1 MGVKWSRKR
10 NYFLFHYTK
19 RIEMMNILHIDDN
32 LDITKL
38 VKTVLESS
46 GHQFTSADNGKD
58 GLQLIRD
65 NKYDVVLLDLL
76 MPGFSGM
83 QVVDELTKDGIMDKQ
98 KIVLFTASSV
108 RDDEITELM
117 QKGVHSC
124 IRKPVDIDTL
134 TEKINQIE
142 EETK

>member
-1 MGVKWSRKR
+1 
-10 NYFLFHYTK
+10 
-19 RIEMMNILHIDDN
+19 MNILQIDDN

-46 GHQFTSADNGKD
+46 GHQFTSVDNGKE
-58 GLQLIRD
+58 GLQLMRD
-65 NKYDVVLLDLL
+65 NKYDVVLLDLS
-76 MPGFSGM
+76 MPGISGM
-83 QVVDELTKDGIMDKQ
+83 EVIADLAKDGIIDKQ

-108 RDDEITELM
+108 RDDEITESI

-134 TEKINQIE
+134 IEKMDKIE
-142 EETK
+142 EEIK